1 MNDRRVAADDQIT
14 ALLDRARPTPLTRG
28 RTIELVPFADLLK
41 PNLENPFIVKGLLPT
56 AAIALVIGESGCGK
70 TFLITDAALHIADGR
85 EWFGRRVRRGKVV
98 YVAAEAGRSIGNRI
112 AAFAEAKWDGCSEVA
127 FSVVTSPVDLCHLG
141 RDGGDV
147 ERLIAAIGEAD
158 VVVIDTVSR
167 ALAGGNENAPDDMG
181 RFVNALD
188 RLREALGET
197 IIAVHHIG
205 KDASRG
211 GRGHS
216 LLHCAV
222 DTEILV
228 EKRDGVSVATVTK
241 QRDGPGG
248 VEIAFKLHQVELGK
262 DEDGD
267 PVTSCVVQATD
278 FIPSKKPTEKEL
290 SGRKKIVAEML
301 GKLIREKGEK
311 RLIEGFDIPCAPKK
325 ELRDRA
331 IAAFREAAE
340 REGQSLDANA
350 GRQAWRRA
358 FEALRKDHV
367 VDCDEEF
374 VWQVTGQLGRF

>member
-1 MNDRRVAADDQIT
+1 
-14 ALLDRARPTPLTRG
+14 
-28 RTIELVPFADLLK
+28 
-41 PNLENPFIVKGLLPT
+41 
-56 AAIALVIGESGCGK
+56 
-70 TFLITDAALHIADGR
+70 
-85 EWFGRRVRRGKVV
+85 VV

-188 RLREALGET
+188 RLREALGAT

-228 EKRDGVSVATVTK
+228 EKRDGVSVATVTD
-241 QRDGPGG
+241 QPPNGGP
-248 VEIAFKLHQVELGK
+248 
-262 DEDGD
+262 
-267 PVTSCVVQATD
+267 S
-278 FIPSKKPTEKEL
+278 
-290 SGRKKIVAEML
+290 
-301 GKLIREKGEK
+301 
-311 RLIEGFDIPCAPKK
+311 
-325 ELRDRA
+325 
-331 IAAFREAAE
+331 
-340 REGQSLDANA
+340 
-350 GRQAWRRA
+350 
-358 FEALRKDHV
+358 
-367 VDCDEEF
+367 
-374 VWQVTGQLGRF
+374 